1 MWQLRTLKRRCSG
14 ETTPFQGHDVPS
26 WEAQRS
32 RFPLVEAPR
41 SLKAALNVHQYD
53 VRSIV
58 VNHQVPIHAGS
69 SNPGASDVPLR
80 PWRSC

>member
-1 MWQLRTLKRRCSG
+1 MWQLRTLNRRCSG
-14 ETTPFQGHDVPS
+14 EMTPFQGHDVPN

-41 SLKAALNVHQYD
+41 RLKATRDLHQYD

-69 SNPGASDVPLR
+69 SHPRASDVLLGL
-80 PWRSC
+80 WQSS